1 MERRTN
7 SLGCIVAGLG
17 VVLAAC
23 LLPYLISSVYSVAST
38 LLQHP
43 TATRWLWG
51 DWLST
56 FADPRG
62 DVYRLLVELP
72 ICCVGAVGLLVIV
85 LGVALMLGVGE
96 PDEEDLPPQEDF
108 LPEAEG
114 EYPRPPS
121 ADPGGEGQDISQPT
135 W

>member
-1 MERRTN
+1 VERRTN
-7 SLGCIVAGLG
+7 SLGCIIAGLG
-17 VVLAAC
+17 VGLAAC
-23 LLPYLISSVYSVAST
+23 LLPYLISSVYSVVST
-38 LLQHP
+38 LLQQS

-56 FADPRG
+56 FVDPRG

-72 ICCVGAVGLLVIV
+72 ICCVGAIGLLLIV
-85 LGVALMLGVGE
+85 LGVVLMLRVGE
-96 PDEEDLPPQEDF
+96 PDEEGLPPEEYL

-114 EYPRPPS
+114 EGLRPPS
-121 ADPGGEGQDISQPT
+121 PGPDSEDQDTSQPP

>member
-1 MERRTN
+1 MERRTTN
-7 SLGCIVAGLG
+7 LGCIVAGLG
-17 VVLAAC
+17 GVLAAC
-23 LLPYLISSVYSVAST
+23 LLPYLISSVYSVAGT
-38 LLQHP
+38 LLQQS

-56 FADPRG
+56 FVDPRG

-96 PDEEDLPPQEDF
+96 PDEEDFLPEEDL

-114 EYPRPPS
+114 EYPDPPYPGS
-121 ADPGGEGQDISQPT
+121 GGEGQDSSQPS

>member
-7 SLGCIVAGLG
+7 NLGCIVAGLG

-38 LLQHP
+38 LLQQS
-43 TATRWLWG
+43 TATGWLWG

-56 FADPRG
+56 FVDPRG

-72 ICCVGAVGLLVIV
+72 ICCVGAVGLLLIV

-96 PDEEDLPPQEDF
+96 PDEEDLPPEEYL

-114 EYPRPPS
+114 KGLRPAS
-121 ADPGGEGQDISQPT
+121 PGPGSEGQDTSQPT